1 MADLLVL
8 KARDAESAEAPE
20 FRYLLSQVLLGA
32 RRTFGEVRLVDGPGA
47 FPALE
52 GEGAVLFL
60 GRENALVAG
69 ASLAAMRAALA
80 IGGTGG
86 AAEARPTPL
95 AVAGLD
101 LPEPVYTLR
110 GYEAAEARFLAEG
123 RRREPPPSHLPVAL
137 WSAARYAE
145 IARHVPLDRLL
156 RDPAALA
163 DLPAPTAATGSST
176 GTAVVAA
183 GSPTGTAV
191 VAAGL
196 CHIFID
202 YYGEVRDDVLPFVP
216 DGARDVL
223 EIGCGRGL
231 TGELLERTLGCRVTG
246 VELNPEVA
254 RDAARRLHAVRAGN
268 VETLALSG
276 EFDAILAL
284 ELFEHL
290 TENERFLARARELLR
305 PGGRLV
311 LSVPNVG
318 HWAVVDDLLA
328 GRWDYLPIGLLC
340 YTHYRF
346 FTRRTLADWLAR
358 AGFSA
363 VEIVPQ
369 TTELPARFLD
379 LPAAFRVDRESLA
392 TKGFYVVAT
401 R

>member
-1 MADLLVL
+1 MAQLLVW

-32 RRTFGEVRLVDGPGA
+32 RRACGEIRV
-47 FPALE
+47 ALDPSGYPE
-52 GEGAVLFL
+52 LAGEGAVLFL
-60 GRENALVAG
+60 GRENALVAA
-69 ASLAAMRAALA
+69 ASLAAMRKALA
-80 IGGTGG
+80 AG

-95 AVAGLD
+95 AAAGLD

-110 GYEAAEARFLAEG
+110 GYEAAEAHFLAG
-123 RRREPPPSHLPVAL
+123 GSRREPPPSHLPVAL

-145 IARHVPLDRLL
+145 IARHVSLDRLL
-156 RDPAALA
+156 HDPAALA
-163 DLPAPTAATGSST
+163 DLPTSQS
-176 GTAVVAA
+176 
-183 GSPTGTAV
+183 AV

-196 CHIFID
+196 CHVFID
-202 YYGEVRDDVLPFVP
+202 YYGEVREDVLPFVP
-216 DGARDVL
+216 AGARDVL

-231 TGELLERTLGCRVTG
+231 TGELLQRKLGCRVTG

-254 RDAARRLHAVRAGN
+254 KDAARRLHAVHAGN
-268 VETLALSG
+268 VETLDLQG

-358 AGFSA
+358 AGFSR

-369 TTELPARFLD
+369 TTELPARFSD
-379 LPAAFRVDRESLA
+379 LPTPFAIDRESLA
-392 TKGFYVVAT
+392 TKGFYVVAE